1 MAGRVNMVLVVL
13 VAASVL
19 HRTAAKTYVVGNEL
33 YWRVPPNTTAYST
46 WASAYTFRVG
56 DTLVFN
62 FTTGLHDVAK
72 VTQKAFDACNSSS
85 PLTLLNNGPANYTL
99 NSTGENYFFCTVDS
113 HCSQGQKLSISVSAS
128 SNESPASPPP
138 PGTTSTPS
146 PPPPG
151 TTSTPSPPPPGTTS
165 THSPPPPPSS
175 APSLAAATISVIFM
189 SIATGFLW

>member
-19 HRTAAKTYVVGNEL
+19 HRTAAETYVVGSEL
-33 YWRVPPNTTAYST
+33 SWRVPPNTTAYST

-62 FTTGLHDVAK
+62 FTTGSHDVAK
-72 VTQKAFDACNSSS
+72 VTKEAFNACNSSS
-85 PLTLLNNGPANYTL
+85 PLTMLNTGPANYTL
-99 NSTGENYFFCTVDS
+99 NSTGENYFFCAVGS

-128 SNESPASPPP
+128 SSESPASP

-146 PPPPG
+146 PPPP
-151 TTSTPSPPPPGTTS
+151 PSC
-165 THSPPPPPSS
+165 
-175 APSLAAATISVIFM
+175 APSLAAATFSVIFM